1 MMHGHVVPVLRGG
14 ISQRGEPLAELI
26 LSHVACTVWA
36 PGDPE
41 EREARLGSTF
51 ISVRFPKLTEAKV
64 TSRQSRLWSR
74 RAQ

>member
-26 LSHVACTVWA
+26 LSRVACTVWA

-51 ISVRFPKLTEAKV
+51 IS
-64 TSRQSRLWSR
+64 
-74 RAQ
+74 